1 MRTRLVLAVLPIALI
16 GVTAATSSAAP
27 KPPVKKT
34 FTAAATPDPTAT
46 ATSACHGLTPSSRFT
61 VPFKVPAAGKLVVD
75 LTGFQGDWD
84 LIVENKGGTTLG
96 ESAGFVEA
104 TKESVALKFK
114 KPTDVVIVACN
125 FAGGPAASGAYT
137 FTFA

>member
-16 GVTAATSSAAP
+16 GVTDATSSAAP
-27 KPPVKKT
+27 KPIKKT

-75 LTGFQGDWD
+75 LSGFQGDWD
-84 LIVENKGGTTLG
+84 LIVESKGGSTLG

-104 TKESVALKFK
+104 TKETVSLKFK
-114 KPTDVVIVACN
+114 KATEVVIVACN
-125 FAGGPAASGAYT
+125 FAGGPTASGAYT
-137 FTFA
+137 FTFS